1 MGKFDAL
8 NVEID
13 ESEGQA
19 KFCFPIDMLAKK
31 WIDASNE
38 NMLSCE
44 KDIFTYN
51 INRPMP
57 QV

>member
-13 ESEGQA
+13 ESEEQA

-38 NMLSCE
+38 NMLSCK
-44 KDIFTYN
+44 KDITTYN
-51 INRPMP
+51 IIRPMP